1 MHYLL
6 LYFKL
11 GLQEQNTF
19 KIDLIDTSSSC
30 MQEKK
35 NDLMSALINNVAMVD
50 CNAKCQRAA

>member
-35 NDLMSALINNVAMVD
+35 CFDERSD
-50 CNAKCQRAA
+50 KQRCHG